1 MRSRYLDLDDRSQDL
16 VERLQE
22 EPEIAKDFLRR
33 YEISWLH
40 HENALEGVI
49 YSLQELVAA
58 LEPLPVEDANVVQA
72 FREVRNHKAAVE
84 IIRTEA
90 KAKRPKVNLTLV
102 KRLQETLNAGLPGKS
117 GAEFRKDIPIHRTY
131 YHEIAPPQRIQAMLQ
146 KVLDATD
153 TADFRQSH
161 PVQRAARLQHAFMQV
176 FPFTEGSG
184 KVARLLSNLILVHE
198 GYLPCI
204 VHSVDR
210 QRYFDAFR
218 TPEAALRDLMLEAID
233 NGLTNAEKFLS
244 AAVAARSKRAAP

>member
-1 MRSRYLDLDDRSQDL
+1 MRSRYLDLDDRSQDFA
-16 VERLQE
+16 ERLKE
-22 EPEIAKDFLRR
+22 EPEIEKDFLLR

-49 YSLQELVAA
+49 YTLQELVAA
-58 LEPLPVEDANVVQA
+58 IEPQPVEDATVVQA

-84 IIRTEA
+84 LVRAEA
-90 KAKRPKVNLTLV
+90 RAKRPRINLTLV
-102 KRLQETLNAGLPGKS
+102 KRLQETLNAGLPGKG
-117 GAEFRKDIPIHRTY
+117 GAEFRKEIPIHRTY
-131 YHEIAPPQRIQAMLQ
+131 YHEISQPARIAAGLQ

-161 PVQRAARLQHAFMQV
+161 PVQRAARLQHGFMQV
-176 FPFTEGSG
+176 FPFTDGSG
-184 KVARLLSNLILVHE
+184 KVARLLSNLVLLHE

-210 QRYFDAFR
+210 QRYFDSFR
-218 TPEAALRDLMLEAID
+218 MPETALRDLMLEAID
-233 NGLTNAEKFLS
+233 NGLANAEKYLQ

>member
-1 MRSRYLDLDDRSQDL
+1 MRSRYLDLDDRSQDFA
-16 VERLQE
+16 ERLEE
-22 EPEIAKDFLRR
+22 EPEIARDFLLR

-49 YSLQELVAA
+49 YTLQELVAA
-58 LEPLPVEDANVVQA
+58 IEPPPVEDATVVQA

-84 IIRTEA
+84 LVRAEA
-90 KAKRPKVNLTLV
+90 KAKRPRINLTLV
-102 KRLQETLNAGLPGKS
+102 KRLQETLNAGLPGKG

-131 YHEIAPPQRIQAMLQ
+131 YHEIAQPARIAAGLQ

-161 PVQRAARLQHAFMQV
+161 PVQRAARLQHGFMQV
-176 FPFTEGSG
+176 FPFTDGSG
-184 KVARLLSNLILVHE
+184 KVARLLSNLVLLHE

-210 QRYFDAFR
+210 QRYFDSFR
-218 TPEAALRDLMLEAID
+218 MPETALRDLMLEAID
-233 NGLTNAEKFLS
+233 NGLANAEKYLQ
-244 AAVAARSKRAAP
+244 AAVASRSKRAAP

>member
-1 MRSRYLDLDDRSQDL
+1 MRSRYLDLDDRSQDFA
-16 VERLQE
+16 ERLQE
-22 EPEIAKDFLRR
+22 EPEIAKDFLLR

-49 YSLQELVAA
+49 YTLQELVAA
-58 LEPLPVEDANVVQA
+58 IEPQPVEDATVVQA

-84 IIRTEA
+84 LVRAEA
-90 KAKRPKVNLTLV
+90 RAKRPRINLTLV
-102 KRLQETLNAGLPGKS
+102 KRLQETLNAGLPGKG
-117 GAEFRKDIPIHRTY
+117 GAEFRKEIPIHRTY
-131 YHEIAPPQRIQAMLQ
+131 YHEISQPARIAAGLQ

-161 PVQRAARLQHAFMQV
+161 PVQRAARLQHGFMQV
-176 FPFTEGSG
+176 FPFTDGSG
-184 KVARLLSNLILVHE
+184 KVARLLSNLVLLHE

-210 QRYFDAFR
+210 QRYFDSFR
-218 TPEAALRDLMLEAID
+218 MPETALRDLMLEAID
-233 NGLTNAEKFLS
+233 NGLANAEKYLQ

>member
-90 KAKRPKVNLTLV
+90 KAKRLKVNLTLV

-131 YHEIAPPQRIQAMLQ
+131 YHEIAPPQRI
-146 KVLDATD
+146 
-153 TADFRQSH
+153 
-161 PVQRAARLQHAFMQV
+161 P
-176 FPFTEGSG
+176 
-184 KVARLLSNLILVHE
+184 
-198 GYLPCI
+198 
-204 VHSVDR
+204 
-210 QRYFDAFR
+210 
-218 TPEAALRDLMLEAID
+218 AI
-233 NGLTNAEKFLS
+233 
-244 AAVAARSKRAAP
+244 RR

>member
-1 MRSRYLDLDDRSQDL
+1 MRSRYLDLDDRSQDFA
-16 VERLQE
+16 ERLQE
-22 EPEIAKDFLRR
+22 EPEIAKDFLLR

-49 YSLQELVAA
+49 YTLQELVAA
-58 LEPLPVEDANVVQA
+58 IEPQPVEDATVVQA

-84 IIRTEA
+84 LVRAEA
-90 KAKRPKVNLTLV
+90 KAKRPRINLTLV
-102 KRLQETLNAGLPGKS
+102 KRLQETLNAGLPGKG
-117 GAEFRKDIPIHRTY
+117 GAEFRKEIPIHRTY
-131 YHEIAPPQRIQAMLQ
+131 YHEISQPARIAAGLQ

-161 PVQRAARLQHAFMQV
+161 PVQRAARLQHGFMQV
-176 FPFTEGSG
+176 FPFTDGSG
-184 KVARLLSNLILVHE
+184 KVARLLSNLVLLHE

-210 QRYFDAFR
+210 QRYFDSFR
-218 TPEAALRDLMLEAID
+218 MPETALRDLMLEAID
-233 NGLTNAEKFLS
+233 NGLANAEKYLQ

>member
-16 VERLQE
+16 AERLQE

-49 YSLQELVAA
+49 YTLQELVTA
-58 LEPLPVEDANVVQA
+58 LESLPVEDAAVVQA
-72 FREVRNHKAAVE
+72 FRAVRNDKAAVE
-84 IIRTEA
+84 IVRAEA
-90 KAKRPKVNLTLV
+90 RAKKPKVNLTLV
-102 KRLQETLNAGLPGKS
+102 KRLHETLHAGLPGKV
-117 GAEFRKDIPIHRTY
+117 GAELRKDIPIHRTY
-131 YHEIAPPQRIQAMLQ
+131 YHEIAPPQRIPALLQ

-161 PVQRAARLQHAFMQV
+161 PVQRAARLQHGLMQV

-184 KVARLLSNLILVHE
+184 KVARLLSNLILLHE
-198 GYLPCI
+198 GFLPCI

-218 TPEAALRDLMLEAID
+218 LPEAALRDLMLEAID
-233 NGLTNAEKFLS
+233 NGLANAEKFLT
-244 AAVAARSKRAAP
+244 AAVAARTKRAAP